1 MESEDTRR
9 NWRGR
14 MRGEEEGVLVGV
26 VEGVFGSVWFD
37 LTGDERM
44 ERVAAGRPVRN
55 REVVFMLAG
64 SIRIAAVVELDIWSR
79 WSKWIGSRD
88 DWKQQYA

>member
-14 MRGEEEGVLVGV
+14 MRGEEEGVLVGD
-26 VEGVFGSVWFD
+26 VEGVLGRVRFD
-37 LTGDERM
+37 LTGEERM

-55 REVVFMLAG
+55 KEVVFMLAG
-64 SIRIAAVVELDIWSR
+64 SIRIDQIGYLVTLIEGDWQSR
-79 WSKWIGSRD
+79 WLKPRYIL
-88 DWKQQYA
+88 

>member
-26 VEGVFGSVWFD
+26 VEGVPGSVWFD

-55 REVVFMLAG
+55 REVVFMLVGRSARDCWE
-64 SIRIAAVVELDIWSR
+64 SLAVTRIAAVIRLDIR
-79 WSKWIGSRD
+79 LC
-88 DWKQQYA
+88 

>member
-1 MESEDTRR
+1 MESVDTRR

-26 VEGVFGSVWFD
+26 VEGLFEIVGLDFKGE
-37 LTGDERM
+37 ERM

-64 SIRIAAVVELDIWSR
+64 RSAGDC
-79 WSKWIGSRD
+79 
-88 DWKQQYA
+88 

>member
-1 MESEDTRR
+1 VESVDTRR

-26 VEGVFGSVWFD
+26 VEGVLGSVVELD
-37 LTGDERM
+37 LMGDERM
-44 ERVAAGRPVRN
+44 VRVAAGRPVRN

-64 SIRIAAVVELDIWSR
+64 RSAGDC
-79 WSKWIGSRD
+79 
-88 DWKQQYA
+88 

>member
-1 MESEDTRR
+1 
-9 NWRGR
+9 

-26 VEGVFGSVWFD
+26 VEGVLGTVESD

-44 ERVAAGRPVRN
+44 VKVAAGRPVRN

-64 SIRIAAVVELDIWSR
+64 
-79 WSKWIGSRD
+79 
-88 DWKQQYA
+88 

>member
-9 NWRGR
+9 SWRGR

-26 VEGVFGSVWFD
+26 VEGVVGTVFD
-37 LTGDERM
+37 LTGEERM

-55 REVVFMLAG
+55 REVVFMLTG
-64 SIRIAAVVELDIWSR
+64 SIRIDQIGYLLTPVEVGLQPR
-79 WSKWIGSRD
+79 
-88 DWKQQYA
+88 

>member
-26 VEGVFGSVWFD
+26 VEGVVGTVFD
-37 LTGDERM
+37 LTGEERM

-55 REVVFMLAG
+55 REVVFMLTG
-64 SIRIAAVVELDIWSR
+64 SIRIDQIGYLLTPVEVGLQPR
-79 WSKWIGSRD
+79 
-88 DWKQQYA
+88 

>member
-1 MESEDTRR
+1 MESEDARR

-26 VEGVFGSVWFD
+26 VEGVVGTVFD
-37 LTGDERM
+37 LTGEERM

-55 REVVFMLAG
+55 REVVFMLTG
-64 SIRIAAVVELDIWSR
+64 SIRIDQIGYLLTPVEVGLQPR
-79 WSKWIGSRD
+79 
-88 DWKQQYA
+88 

>member
-1 MESEDTRR
+1 MESVDTRR

-14 MRGEEEGVLVGV
+14 MRGEDEGVLVGV
-26 VEGVFGSVWFD
+26 VDGVVGTVELE

-44 ERVAAGRPVRN
+44 VKVAAGRPVRN

-64 SIRIAAVVELDIWSR
+64 RSVGSSGSEGLFAV
-79 WSKWIGSRD
+79 
-88 DWKQQYA
+88 